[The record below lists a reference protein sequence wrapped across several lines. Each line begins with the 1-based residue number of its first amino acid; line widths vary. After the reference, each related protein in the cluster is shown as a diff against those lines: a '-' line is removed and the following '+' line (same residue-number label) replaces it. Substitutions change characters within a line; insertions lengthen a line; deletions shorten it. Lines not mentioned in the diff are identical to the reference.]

1 MSIFAKKPEWE
12 QKVMADVGSAPQIVP
27 KTGSGKGGSYGIAEA
42 IQLLRSLPAE
52 QSSELVVRVVRATLA
67 SLDVHLADI
76 VEDAT
81 RKQKHLADRMASEHA
96 QIAELE
102 RQLETR
108 RREVAALEADLKE
121 TTSVKER
128 LQQADKTA
136 VLAGGGP
143 RAPRHA
149 RRDNH
154 PHGWPRARPDLRR
167 DLRPAAGHT
176 PGPELLARAARE
188 GADGSAEGLSSAR
201 GGLVTSDIQQSGVGE
216 VTLVPTVE
224 REPSERARGRRRSR
238 SPAGPPRSD
247 AGRRPH

>member
-12 QKVMADVGSAPQIVP
+12 QKVMAEVGTAPQIVP
-27 KTGSGKGGSYGIAEA
+27 KTGSGKGGGYGIAEA

-81 RKQKHLADRMASEHA
+81 RKQKHLADRVASEHA

-108 RREVAALEADLKE
+108 RREIAALEADLKE

-128 LQQADKTA
+128 LQQAEKTA
-136 VLAGGGP
+136 VLASGPP
-143 RAPRHA
+143 RAPRGTPVATTTLMGGHA
-149 RRDNH
+149 
-154 PHGWPRARPDLRR
+154 
-167 DLRPAAGHT
+167 PAETSGEISGHAAAHT

-188 GADGSAEGLSSAR
+188 E
-201 GGLVTSDIQQSGVGE
+201 
-216 VTLVPTVE
+216 PTV
-224 REPSERARGRRRSR
+224 RSK
-238 SPAGPPRSD
+238 D
-247 AGRRPH
+247 